1 MAQYIMLLHQGDFDF
16 SGHSPED
23 MQAVVAKYGKWAQE
37 LGQAGKLIGGE
48 KLADN
53 AGKVLRPNGGDVSV
67 TDGPFSETKEMIGG
81 YFVIEAE
88 SLNEAVEISKSCPHI
103 DYDGPIELREIDKH

>member
-16 SGHSPED
+16 SGHSPKD
-23 MQAVVAKYGKWAQE
+23 MQAVVAKYGKWPQE
-37 LGQAGKLIGGE
+37 LGQAGKL
-48 KLADN
+48 
-53 AGKVLRPNGGDVSV
+53 
-67 TDGPFSETKEMIGG
+67 IGG